1 MAIPNDLTREDLILA
16 MREFDDQIRDKQ
28 QRWSNWEQN
37 RNHIYAIEYDGY
49 KYPVKK
55 IIRMAAGHA
64 DFGFYGGKGK
74 YAANRFIEN
83 RNLTISLL
91 REQQEPRN
99 GTEVTT
105 EQRSTRTPANYEF
118 GLVAYFLSRYGT
130 SDIDGNMN
138 PPEILGTSTWIG
150 SYALFYDAL
159 GQGRDRERFYHSL
172 KNARD
177 RFDAHIPGSGRI
189 GWRGTGPNRTPAR
202 LPIIF
207 DTVLKDAENR
217 TENDIYER
225 ISELIRSPG
234 GIERTS
240 DQPPIELE
248 VSFPGSNPRGR
259 TSKGSA
265 GATGGRRSTRSNIVG
280 KEAEYWV
287 VDVLEKNLAN

>member
-49 KYPVKK
+49 KYPVKE

-159 GQGRDRERFYHSL
+159 
-172 KNARD
+172 
-177 RFDAHIPGSGRI
+177 
-189 GWRGTGPNRTPAR
+189 
-202 LPIIF
+202 
-207 DTVLKDAENR
+207 TV
-217 TENDIYER
+217 
-225 ISELIRSPG
+225 
-234 GIERTS
+234 
-240 DQPPIELE
+240 
-248 VSFPGSNPRGR
+248 
-259 TSKGSA
+259 KGSTIPSKTLEIDLTPTYPVL
-265 GATGGRRSTRSNIVG
+265 GASVG
-280 KEAEYWV
+280 V
-287 VDVLEKNLAN
+287 VQVRTVRQRGYPSSLTQS

>member
-49 KYPVKK
+49 KYPVKE

-105 EQRSTRTPANYEF
+105 EQRSTRTPANYELDWLHNF
-118 GLVAYFLSRYGT
+118 Y
-130 SDIDGNMN
+130 
-138 PPEILGTSTWIG
+138 LGMG
-150 SYALFYDAL
+150 
-159 GQGRDRERFYHSL
+159 
-172 KNARD
+172 
-177 RFDAHIPGSGRI
+177 
-189 GWRGTGPNRTPAR
+189 
-202 LPIIF
+202 
-207 DTVLKDAENR
+207 
-217 TENDIYER
+217 
-225 ISELIRSPG
+225 
-234 GIERTS
+234 
-240 DQPPIELE
+240 PPIL
-248 VSFPGSNPRGR
+248 
-259 TSKGSA
+259 
-265 GATGGRRSTRSNIVG
+265 TGI
-280 KEAEYWV
+280 
-287 VDVLEKNLAN
+287 